1 MPILYNTSNA
11 ILSPFTLDYI
21 FYIFLSFFRVYAVAS
36 LFFLFA
42 NKNIKGKYIISKGML
57 I

>member
-42 NKNIKGKYIISKGML
+42 NKNIKGIYIISKGML